1 MPGQTGIT
9 VEDVAARAGI
19 GLDALANECSQ
30 TVLRSLADFCEDWRL
45 IGKRLELTHTDVND
59 IDRDYRT
66 EKEKRVGMLE
76 KWREKFAFKAKYQT
90 LVEALLA
97 EGKSTDAIEACR
109 VIGAA
114 ATGECTNVNDVQS
127 NQKTS
132 STGHH

>member
-1 MPGQTGIT
+1 M
-9 VEDVAARAGI
+9 
-19 GLDALANECSQ
+19 
-30 TVLRSLADFCEDWRL
+30 
-45 IGKRLELTHTDVND
+45 
-59 IDRDYRT
+59 
-66 EKEKRVGMLE
+66 
-76 KWREKFAFKAKYQT
+76 KFAFKAKYQT